1 MPRITNQGKSY
12 SIEELI
18 RLGTIGS
25 FGSYNGAVMGALIEA
40 KGLRLSLAARDQE
53 IAQLKNLLSETMHER
68 FIAEI
73 KKESGNKKDK

>member
-18 RLGTIGS
+18 KLGTIGS
-25 FGSYNGAVMGALIEA
+25 FGSYNGAVMGALLEA
-40 KGLRLSLAARDQE
+40 KGLRIALAAKEGE
-53 IAQLKNLLSETMHER
+53 ITHFKNLLSETMHER

-73 KKESGNKKDK
+73 KKESGSKKDK